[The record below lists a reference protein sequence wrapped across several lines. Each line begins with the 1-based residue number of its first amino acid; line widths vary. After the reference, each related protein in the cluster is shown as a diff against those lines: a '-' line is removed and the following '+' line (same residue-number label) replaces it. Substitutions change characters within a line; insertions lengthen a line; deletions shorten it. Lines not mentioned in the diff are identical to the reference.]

1 MIFKENVKVN
11 LNGWS
16 MRCKYISGGMM
27 EDGLR
32 NKAGNC
38 ALILHLP
45 VKSARDVIRYYMIQS
60 FPSNDFFTW
69 KIDTLFQVID
79 QIFFLNSLHISYQ
92 ES

>member
-1 MIFKENVKVN
+1 
-11 LNGWS
+11 
-16 MRCKYISGGMM
+16 M

-32 NKAGNC
+32 RKAGSC
-38 ALILHLP
+38 ALILLP
-45 VKSARDVIRYYMIQS
+45 VKSARDVIRYYTIQS
-60 FPSNDFFTW
+60 FPSNGFLTW

>member
-1 MIFKENVKVN
+1 
-11 LNGWS
+11 
-16 MRCKYISGGMM
+16 M

-32 NKAGNC
+32 RKAGSC

-60 FPSNDFFTW
+60 FPSNGFFTW

-79 QIFFLNSLHISYQ
+79 QIFFLNSLLISYQ